1 MSVPAARKLPLRLK
15 LIHGLGS
22 IAYGVKDNGFS
33 TFLLIFY
40 NQVLGLQAALVSTAL
55 MLALIIDAFID
66 PIVGHLSD
74 RTYTRFGR
82 RLPWLYLAPIPLG
95 LAWLLL
101 WTPPEAAQ
109 EHLFFY
115 LLASAVCVRAL
126 VSCCEVPSVS
136 LVPELTSDYDERTR
150 LMRFRFLFGW
160 AGGLLMIYLAYGV
173 FLVPDAEHKV
183 GQLNPQ
189 GYWEYGLFGALLM
202 TVAVLVSAAGQH
214 RALAK
219 WPETRPVPMG
229 WRHAFDEIRQSLS
242 NRSFK
247 FLAGASAFALVS
259 QGITFSI
266 SNYLYIYVWRFQQ
279 SDFAIYPVTLF
290 LSVVA
295 AFFLVVPLNR
305 IWDKPH
311 TAAYGSL
318 LGISFWVTPFALR
331 LLDLWPETGTS
342 ASTWGVFL
350 FFFLGNSFAV
360 TVMISASSMI
370 ADIVEDAQEKTGRR
384 SEGVFFA
391 GNFFIQKCA
400 TGLGIFTSGLI
411 ISWAGLSAKTGADDV
426 LIEVIDRLTGAYIA
440 IIFVLALASAAIFA
454 RFPIRRQDHEA
465 RLERL
470 AARRHEKRA

>member
-1 MSVPAARKLPLRLK
+1 MTVPAARKLPVRLK
-15 LIHGLGS
+15 LVHGLGS

-82 RLPWLYLAPIPLG
+82 RLPWLYLAPVPLAF
-95 LAWLLL
+95 AWMLL
-101 WTPPEAAQ
+101 WSPPDGAQ
-109 EHLFFY
+109 GYLFVY
-115 LLASAVCVRAL
+115 LLATAVLIRAM
-126 VSCCEVPSVS
+126 VSCCEVPSVA
-136 LVPELTSDYDERTR
+136 LVPELTSDYDERTS
-150 LMRFRFLFGW
+150 LMRFRYLFGW

-173 FLVPDAEHKV
+173 FLLPDEDHKV

-189 GYWEYGLFGALLM
+189 GYWDYGLFGALLM

-214 RALAK
+214 RLLAK
-219 WPETRPVPMG
+219 WPDTRPKAMS
-229 WRHAFDEIRQSLS
+229 WRHGFDEIRQSLS

-247 FLAGASAFALVS
+247 TLAGASGFALVS

-266 SNYLYIYVWRFQQ
+266 SNYLYIYVWRFDQQ
-279 SDFAIYPVTLF
+279 DFAIYPITLF
-290 LSVVA
+290 LSVIA

-318 LGISFWVTPFALR
+318 IGISLWITPFVLR
-331 LLDLWPETGTS
+331 LLDFWPETGTS
-342 ASTWGVFL
+342 ASTWGVFG

-370 ADIVEDAQEKTGRR
+370 ADIVEDAQEQTGRR

-391 GNFFIQKCA
+391 GNFFVQKCA
-400 TGLGIFTSGLI
+400 TGLGIFASGLI
-411 ISWAGLSAKTGADDV
+411 ISWAGLSTKTDADQV
-426 LIEVIDRLTGAYIA
+426 LPQVIDRLTGAYIA
-440 IIFVLALASAAIFA
+440 LILLLSLISAAIFT
-454 RFPIRRQDHEA
+454 RFPIRRHDHEA
-465 RLERL
+465 RIRRL
-470 AARRHEKRA
+470 AGAKTGQQP

>member
-1 MSVPAARKLPLRLK
+1 MTLPAARKLPLRLK
-15 LIHGLGS
+15 LFHGLGS
-22 IAYGVKDNGFS
+22 IAYGVKDNGFA

-55 MLALIIDAFID
+55 MLALLIDAFID

-95 LAWLLL
+95 FAWMLL
-101 WTPPEAAQ
+101 WAPPEAAQ
-109 EHLFFY
+109 AHLFLY
-115 LLASAVCVRAL
+115 LLVSAVLVRAF
-126 VSCCEVPSVS
+126 VSCCEVPSVA
-136 LVPELTSDYDERTR
+136 LVPELTSDYDERTG
-150 LMRFRFLFGW
+150 LMRFRYLFGW

-173 FLVPDAEHKV
+173 FLVPDADHQV
-183 GQLNPQ
+183 GQLNPE
-189 GYWEYGLFGALLM
+189 GYWSYGLFGAVLM
-202 TVAVLVSAAGQH
+202 TLAVLTSAAGQH
-214 RALAK
+214 KLLAK
-219 WPETRPVPMG
+219 WPEARPAPMG
-229 WRHAFDEIRQSLS
+229 WRHAFDEIRTSLS
-242 NRSFK
+242 NPSFK
-247 FLAGASAFALVS
+247 ILAIGAAFALVS

-279 SDFAIYPVTLF
+279 ADFTLYPITLF

-318 LGISFWVTPFALR
+318 LGIGFWIIPFVLR
-331 LLDLWPETGTS
+331 LAGFWPEPGS
-342 ASTWGVFL
+342 AASTWGVFL

-370 ADIVEDAQEKTGRR
+370 ADIVEDAQEKTGKRT
-384 SEGVFFA
+384 EGVFFA
-391 GNFFIQKCA
+391 GYFFVQKCA

-411 ISWAGLSAKTGADDV
+411 ISWSGLSEKTQADAV
-426 LIEVIDRLTGAYIA
+426 LTQVIDRLTASYIS
-440 IIFVLALASAAIFA
+440 IILVLALVSAAIFA
-454 RFPIRRQDHEA
+454 RFPIRRHDHEA
-465 RLERL
+465 RLKRL
-470 AARRHEKRA
+470 AEGGHEKQA